1 MTCPKCRGCGAYDDL
16 RCFHSTTCDCD
27 ARTVE
32 CEACEG
38 SGEVPPDDSEETD
51 HGDNIE
57 A

>member
-1 MTCPKCRGCGAYDDL
+1 MTCHMCKGCGAYDRL
-16 RCFHSTTCDCD
+16 QCSHWGPCDCD